1 VADLARYVVEAVVL
15 EGRSI
20 RKAAEAFGVSKSWTA
35 ELVAR
40 YRDDGYVAIEPRSKA
55 PHSNPNRTSS
65 EIEERIVA
73 ARKQLADA
81 GWDAGP
87 QTIHY
92 HLSTA
97 GIDPPSITTIWRILQ
112 RRGFITPA
120 PKKRPRSSWIRFE
133 ADLPNERWQSDF
145 TLWELADG
153 TEVKILNFEDDHS
166 RLLTAS
172 RAYRAL
178 STKDVYALLLKAAET
193 WGLPA
198 SLLTDNGSVYGS
210 MLTQG
215 LSPFESWLADL
226 GIALIHSR
234 FRHPQTMGKI
244 ERLQQTM
251 KVFLDKQPRAA
262 TIRGLQTQLDTF
274 RTYYNE
280 IRPHRARNRM
290 TPRAAFDAKQKA
302 RPDPSALS
310 AKSHKRILTTRVRDE
325 GVLHLR
331 VDGHPHTIGV
341 GVAYAGMKVR
351 IVVKGK
357 NIRIVTQDGELIRA
371 LTLDPSRNYQPSGS
385 RRGGPK
391 IPRKLSG
398 MT

>member
-20 RKAAEAFGVSKSWTA
+20 RKAAEAFGVSKSWAA

-40 YRDDGYVAIEPRSKA
+40 YRDDGYVAIAPRSKA

-65 EIEERIVA
+65 EIEEHIIA
-73 ARKQLADA
+73 LRKKLADA

-92 HLSTA
+92 HLSAA

-178 STKDVYALLLKAAET
+178 TTKDVYALLLKAAET

-210 MLTQG
+210 MLTHG

-251 KVFLDKQPRAA
+251 KVFLAKQPRAV

-290 TPRAAFDAKQKA
+290 TPRAAFDAKQKD

-325 GVLHLR
+325 GVLYLR
-331 VDGHPHTIGV
+331 VDGHQHKIGV
-341 GVAYAGMKVR
+341 GVAYAGMEVR
-351 IVVKGK
+351 ILVKGK
-357 NIRIVTQDGELIRA
+357 GIRIVTQDGELIRA
-371 LTLDPSRNYQPSGS
+371 LTLDPSRTYQPSFS